1 MEIKKVIERVLN
13 NKTRKTTVKEY
24 DVKYVFQQ
32 DVEFPN
38 TYLVSL
44 SHVSDQPYFVGVIAK
59 SVEGNYYN
67 FKRMIGNQEVIFK
80 QLFYIDEIE
89 EKTFC

>member
-1 MEIKKVIERVLN
+1 MEIKKAIERVLK
-13 NKTRKTTVKEY
+13 NKTRKTTIKEY
-24 DVKYVFQQ
+24 DVKYVLQQ

-44 SHVSDQPYFVGVIAK
+44 SHVGDEPCFVGVIAK

-80 QLFYIDEIE
+80 QLFYIDELE
-89 EKTFC
+89 EKLFS